1 MKKPVKIRQCNSQ
14 HSCSVFGGKE
24 VMKKIEERYQIHAG
38 EKNEEADIGYC
49 GCLGY
54 CGQAPNVQ
62 INDSIVI
69 QHAKPNTII
78 AEIEKVKDK
87 KIEPRIIDT
96 NDEDVFNLL

>member
-1 MKKPVKIRQCNSQ
+1 MKQPVKIRVCNSQ
-14 HSCSVFGGKE
+14 HSCSVFGGRE
-24 VMKKIEERYQIHAG
+24 VMKEIEKNYHISAG

-54 CGQAPNVQ
+54 CGLAPNVQ

-69 QHAKPNTII
+69 NQAKPKTII

-87 KIEPRIIDT
+87 KIDPRVINPD
-96 NDEDVFNLL
+96 DESIFDI